1 MEITE
6 EHGPATLGKRLK
18 AAMLLRR
25 QNREICVELLLDNK
39 RWPGLYAEAK
49 DCVDR
54 GVVSKLYLTD
64 LTTTLVETV
73 GVERH
78 GRWLSWLL
86 FFAKRAEKSADT
98 TDAKRRRAAMEKK

>member
-1 MEITE
+1 M
-6 EHGPATLGKRLK
+6 
-18 AAMLLRR
+18 
-25 QNREICVELLLDNK
+25 
-39 RWPGLYAEAK
+39 
-49 DCVDR
+49 DR
-54 GVVSKLYLTD
+54 GVVSELYLTD

-86 FFAKRAEKSADT
+86 FFAKRAEKSDDT